1 MKEGI
6 NAHLASCRKSKLVMA
21 KDIMC
26 TLTSSQSITSK
37 KAIAR
42 VLGVD
47 GQNIPRE
54 VLRHAQLDTMN
65 DAF

>member
-6 NAHLASCRKSKLVMA
+6 NTHLAGCRKSKLIMA
-21 KDIMC
+21 KNIMC

-37 KAIAR
+37 RVVAR

-47 GQNIPRE
+47 KRNIPRAM
-54 VLRHAQLDTMN
+54 LKHAQLDTMN
-65 DAF
+65 DVF